1 MYISPLMRRL
11 VIAPLVFFIIINIIS
26 FFVRILEI
34 DEKLYYI
41 MVVMISVPVGL
52 YIIIGG
58 WWRRMYEI

>member
-58 WWRRMYEI
+58 

>member
-1 MYISPLMRRL
+1 MRRL

-58 WWRRMYEI
+58 